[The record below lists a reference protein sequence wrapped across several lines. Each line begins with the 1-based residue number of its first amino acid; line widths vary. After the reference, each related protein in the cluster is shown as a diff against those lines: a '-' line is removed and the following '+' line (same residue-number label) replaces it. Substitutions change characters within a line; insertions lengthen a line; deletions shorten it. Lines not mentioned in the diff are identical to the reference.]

1 MCFLL
6 NFIFDTSV
14 FYGSYSMILVNME
27 VIFKEEK
34 TYIYMQFAY
43 IYMAK
48 MLDEILIACI

>member
-34 TYIYMQFAY
+34 TYIYAIC
-43 IYMAK
+43 IY
-48 MLDEILIACI
+48 LYGQNVR